1 MHIVD
6 SQLQQNI
13 VAIQCNSCAHSYASF
28 HISINDDIA
37 GERVYHV
44 WDILREFLGHTFV
57 SGLCTLKPKNLKS
70 F

>member
-44 WDILREFLGHTFV
+44 
-57 SGLCTLKPKNLKS
+57 
-70 F
+70 